1 MSALS
6 EINVTA
12 DQGVVS
18 LTGVSDEKQWHAS
31 LIGDGK
37 ILLEAAPESG
47 GIQNSSF
54 AKCDIEMFAATIR
67 GLFDQKFSG
76 TVVVHF
82 SAFAKKIFIQKG
94 ELVFASSS
102 LMDDRLGE
110 VIYRRGLITID
121 QMMAAAVQVNRS
133 KKFGKVLIES
143 EGFSNIGLWNA
154 LKLQVLEIFNS
165 IFFYD
170 EVFFQVNKGDSNA
183 PTSVYFEEDSKYLLD
198 EANQF
203 GEMFREFK
211 SRMNAQS
218 VASFLPGGK
227 AKSQGA
233 DYKGTFL
240 GDFSGMIERTPKVQ
254 ELTND
259 SKLNVVTTTLA
270 LFDLMNRKW
279 VVIDGM
285 DKVRAEVGAAAEVRE
300 VKSYLD
306 SYHVFLGLS
315 QKLFKD
321 SDKHFPVS
329 ELHAFVRPKY
339 PVSRIP
345 LYLSEDGAIAP
356 GSAQSLFSMLRV
368 GAKEKVISH
377 VLGLSQFL
385 LQVSCDMLP
394 EKGGDLKQSYREM
407 FDL

>member
-6 EINVTA
+6 EISVTA

-18 LTGVSDEKQWHAS
+18 LSGVSEETQWHAS

-37 ILLEAAPESG
+37 ILLEALPESG
-47 GIQNSSF
+47 SLSDNSF
-54 AKCDIEMFAATIR
+54 AKCSIEMFTATLK

-76 TVVVHF
+76 TVIIHF
-82 SAFAKKIFIQKG
+82 SAFAKKLYIQKG

-121 QMMAAAVQVNRS
+121 QMMAAAVQVNRT

-154 LKLQVLEIFNS
+154 LKLQVKEIFNS
-165 IFFYD
+165 IFFYED
-170 EVFFQVNKGDSNA
+170 VFFQVNKGDTNA
-183 PTSVYFEEDSKYLLD
+183 PTSVFFEEESQDLL
-198 EANQF
+198 AKASQF

-211 SRMNAQS
+211 SRMNAEAVGS
-218 VASFLPGGK
+218 LLPGGK
-227 AKSQGA
+227 GISQSA

-240 GDFSGMIERTPKVQ
+240 GDFSGMIERTPKVA

-270 LFDLMNRKW
+270 LFDLVNRKW

-285 DKVRAEVGAAAEVRE
+285 DTGRVDGSAAAEIRE
-300 VKSYLD
+300 LKSYLD
-306 SYHVFLGLS
+306 SYHVFLGVS
-315 QKLFKD
+315 QKSFKD
-321 SDKHFPVS
+321 SNKPFPVS
-329 ELHAFVRPKY
+329 ELHAFVKPKY
-339 PVSRIP
+339 SVHQIP
-345 LYLSEDGAIAP
+345 LYLLEEGAIAP
-356 GSAQSLFSMLRV
+356 GSAKSLFSMLRA

-377 VLGLSQFL
+377 VIGLSQFL
-385 LQVSCDMLP
+385 LQVSCDLLP
-394 EKGGDLKQSYREM
+394 EKSADLKQSYREM